1 MTAMT
6 ATTVQWLEVDSGASG
21 AVLRLRG
28 AWRLSRLEEIARSLQ
43 AAPRCSI
50 AAIDGAGLTQLDTS
64 AATLI
69 HEYAVNCGAHLT
81 EIPLQNFSAEHRN
94 ILSLVA
100 KRLDAS
106 EHCPQTHHLGPLEKV
121 GRSAFYVVHLA
132 RAITGFLGTVALE
145 ALALARRPRRFRA
158 RETASHLETVGIDA
172 IPVVALVTFLIGVV
186 FAYLLGIVIATF
198 GVNIFVV
205 DGVGLAMTRELSP
218 IIVAI
223 ILAGRTG
230 ASFCAQLGTMKVTEE
245 IDAIRTLG
253 LSPIQVLVIPRLL
266 ALVIALPLLTFLGNV
281 AGILGGMVVADIQ
294 LGVTYATFLDRLQS
308 VLDVKHV
315 FVGLVKA
322 PVFAVFIALI
332 GCRMGMAVKRDAR
345 SVGEAT
351 TSTVVQS
358 IVAVILLNAGFAV
371 LFVELGI

>member
-1 MTAMT
+1 MT
-6 ATTVQWLEVDSGASG
+6 ATAAQWLEVDTGASG

-28 AWRLSRLEEIARSLQ
+28 AWRLSQLGEIARSLG

-50 AAIDGAGLTQLDTS
+50 AAIDGGGLTQLDTS

-81 EIPLQNFSAEHRN
+81 EIPLENFSVEHRN

-100 KRLDAS
+100 KRLD
-106 EHCPQTHHLGPLEKV
+106 ECERCPPTHHLGPLEKV
-121 GRSAFYVVHLA
+121 GHQAYHVAHLV
-132 RAITGFLGTVALE
+132 RAITAFLGTVALE
-145 ALALARRPRRFRA
+145 ALALARRPRLFRA
-158 RETASHLETVGIDA
+158 RETASHLEMVGVDA
-172 IPVVALVTFLIGVV
+172 IPIVALVTFLIGVV
-186 FAYLLGIVIATF
+186 FAYLLGIVISTF

-266 ALVIALPLLTFLGNV
+266 ALVIALPLLTFLGDV

-294 LGVTYATFLDRLQS
+294 LGVTYTTFLDRLQS

-358 IVAVILLNAGFAV
+358 IVSVILLNAGFAV

>member
-1 MTAMT
+1 MTAAT
-6 ATTVQWLEVDSGASG
+6 AQWLDLESGDTG

-28 AWRLSRLEEIARSLQ
+28 AWRLPQLADIARSLRS
-43 AAPRCSI
+43 APRGAIS
-50 AAIDGAGLTQLDTS
+50 AIDGAALTQLDAS
-64 AATLI
+64 AAALI
-69 HEYAVNCGAHLT
+69 HDYAADCGAHLAQIRL
-81 EIPLQNFSAEHRN
+81 ENFAPEHRN
-94 ILSLVA
+94 ILALVA
-100 KRLDAS
+100 QRLDTCD
-106 EHCPQTHHLGPLEKV
+106 HCPPTHHLGPLEKL
-121 GRSAFYVVHLA
+121 GRAAFHVADAV
-132 RAITGFLGTVALE
+132 RVINGFLGTVAMEMLT
-145 ALALARRPRRFRA
+145 LVRRPRMFRM

-172 IPVVALVTFLIGVV
+172 IPIVMLVTFLIGVV
-186 FAYLLGIVIATF
+186 FAYLLGIVISRF

-266 ALVIALPLLTFLGNV
+266 AIVIALPLLTFLGDV
-281 AGILGGMVVADIQ
+281 MGILGGMVVADLQ
-294 LGVTYATFLDRLQS
+294 LGVTYSTFLDRLQG
-308 VLDVKHV
+308 VLAVKHV
-315 FVGLVKA
+315 WAGMVKA

-332 GCRMGMAVKRDAR
+332 GCRMGMAVRRDAR

-358 IVAVILLNAGFAV
+358 IVAVILLDAAFAV
-371 LFVELGI
+371 FFVEMGI

>member
-1 MTAMT
+1 MTALNP
-6 ATTVQWLEVDSGASG
+6 QWLDVETGEAG

-28 AWRLSRLEEIARSLQ
+28 AWRLPELPAIARSLGTT
-43 AAPRCSI
+43 PRGAI
-50 AAIDGAGLTQLDTS
+50 TAIDGAGLTQLDTS
-64 AATLI
+64 AAALI
-69 HEYAVNCGAHLT
+69 HDYAADCGQHLADIRL
-81 EIPLQNFSAEHRN
+81 ENFSAEHRN

-100 KRLDAS
+100 QRLDTC

-121 GRSAFYVVHLA
+121 GRAAFNVIDVV

-145 ALALARRPRRFRA
+145 MAALVRRPRLFRA
-158 RETASHLETVGIDA
+158 RETASHLEMVGVDA
-172 IPVVALVTFLIGVV
+172 IPIVTLVAFLIGVV
-186 FAYLLGIVIATF
+186 FAYLLGIVIQRF

-230 ASFCAQLGTMKVTEE
+230 AAFCAQLGTMKVTEE

-253 LSPIQVLVIPRLL
+253 LSPIQVLVIPRLI
-266 ALVIALPLLTFLGNV
+266 AIVIALPLLTFLGDIM
-281 AGILGGMVVADIQ
+281 GILGGMVVADVQ
-294 LGVTYATFLDRLQS
+294 LNVTYVTFLDRLQG

-332 GCRMGMAVKRDAR
+332 GCRMGMSVKRDSR

-358 IVAVILLNAGFAV
+358 VVSVILLNAGFAI